1 MFDKVFKMFIVEG
14 NIGAGKSTFLS
25 LLKASEADLTII
37 QEPVH
42 NWASEK
48 YGQSLLEEFY
58 KHPNR
63 WAFTIETFAM
73 LARSLDHV
81 RYQKKSALP
90 VIMERS
96 IYSGH
101 YCFAQN
107 GLQEGYFNEI
117 EWAVYLQWVNFILH
131 QQCKAPTGFIY
142 LRTSPEICFERINK
156 RNRTGEE
163 LVSLSYLRN
172 IHDRHEKFLVSK
184 ESLDLNLRHVP
195 VLVLDVTAEF
205 QTNTTSFELLREK
218 IIMFIS
224 QSSKITSRSQ

>member
-1 MFDKVFKMFIVEG
+1 MFIVEG

-25 LLKASEADLTII
+25 LLKASGPDLTII

-42 NWASEK
+42 NWASER

-58 KHPNR
+58 KQPDR

-81 RYQKKSALP
+81 RYQKNTKTP

-107 GLQEGYFNEI
+107 GLQEGYFNDI

-131 QQCKAPTGFIY
+131 QQCQAPTGFIY
-142 LRTSPEICFERINK
+142 LKTSPEVCHARINK
-156 RNRTGEE
+156 RNRSGED
-163 LVSLSYLRN
+163 LVSLAYLRN
-172 IHDRHEKFLVSK
+172 IHDRHEKFLVTK
-184 ESLDLNLRHVP
+184 ESLDLNLHDVP
-195 VLVLDVTAEF
+195 VLVLDVTEEF
-205 QTNTTSFELLREK
+205 QADAASFEHLRQKMATFVSESRK
-218 IIMFIS
+218 IARRA
-224 QSSKITSRSQ
+224 Q

>member
-1 MFDKVFKMFIVEG
+1 MFIVEG
-14 NIGAGKSTFLS
+14 NIGAGKSTFLTMLKEASPS
-25 LLKASEADLTII
+25 LKIV

-42 NWASEK
+42 NWATER

-58 KHPNR
+58 RKPAR

-81 RYQKKSALP
+81 KHQKTGDSP

-117 EWAVYLQWVNFILH
+117 EWAVYNQWVAFVMH
-131 QQCKAPTGFIY
+131 QQCKPPRGFIY
-142 LRTSPEICFERINK
+142 LRATPEICHKRMHK
-156 RNRTGEE
+156 RNRNGEE
-163 LVSLSYLRN
+163 LVSLAYLRN
-172 IHDRHEKFLVSK
+172 IHSWHEKFLMSK
-184 ESLDLNLRHVP
+184 TSLDKHLHHVP
-195 VLVLDVTAEF
+195 VLVLDVNEEF
-205 QTNTTSFELLREK
+205 QDNPVAFEHLVAKTET
-218 IIMFIS
+218 FIETAR
-224 QSSKITSRSQ
+224 Q